1 MIGGGHVMSGTTTK
15 AVETW
20 NLSEVLAVLCQVAQD
35 AGETAGARRSAEDSR
50 IPGGLPAQHDEE
62 RRR

>member
-1 MIGGGHVMSGTTTK
+1 MSGTTTK